1 MKKAVAGILA
11 LILALSFSACGGDG
25 GEPASA
31 PAEETAPAEEI
42 APAEGNAP
50 VVTEIAPAEESSE
63 AAAGQITVALPE
75 GWARVEGSVLEHQ
88 YMKGTASFILKPENY
103 TGETLDDVVAE
114 ALEILGGA
122 FGSLET
128 EGDPESITVDGRDAK
143 KVTFT
148 CTVSGLEMKYTYV
161 FVFVGEETYVF
172 TFGDAA
178 ATFDSLTADYD
189 QILSGTKFS

>member
-11 LILALSFSACGGDG
+11 LVFAFSFSACGGDS
-25 GEPASA
+25 EIPVSA
-31 PAEETAPAEEI
+31 PAEETAPTEEI
-42 APAEGNAP
+42 APTEENVPA
-50 VVTEIAPAEESSE
+50 VTEIAPAEESAASE
-63 AAAGQITVALPE
+63 AAQITVTLPE

-88 YMKGTASFILKPENY
+88 YMKGTASFMLKPENY

-122 FGSLET
+122 FGQLET
-128 EGDPESITVDGRDAK
+128 EGDPETITVDGRDAR

-161 FVFVGEETYVF
+161 FVFVGDETYVF
-172 TFGDAA
+172 TFGDFAG
-178 ATFDSLTADYD
+178 TFDSLTADYD

>member
-1 MKKAVAGILA
+1 MKKTVAGILA
-11 LILALSFSACGGDG
+11 LIFSFSFSACGGDDDM
-25 GEPASA
+25 PVSA
-31 PAEETAPAEEI
+31 PTEETSFAEEIVPAEENVSVT
-42 APAEGNAP
+42 
-50 VVTEIAPAEESSE
+50 TEIAPAEESAASE
-63 AAAGQITVALPE
+63 AAQITVTLPE

-88 YMKGTASFILKPENY
+88 YMKGTASFMLKPENY

-122 FGSLET
+122 FGQLET
-128 EGDPESITVDGRDAK
+128 EGDPETITVDGRDAR

-161 FVFVGEETYVF
+161 FVFVGDETYVF
-172 TFGDAA
+172 TFGDLAG
-178 ATFDSLTADYD
+178 TFDSLAADYD